1 MRLRDLEAGKASW
14 HDAAI
19 VCRFPP
25 PGSPLAA
32 ALMPEAAWTTAEHLL
47 ALIHDL
53 QRSTAWAQGGGKGER
68 PKPIKRPGVST
79 VIKRESFTG
88 DAVTFDVLDE
98 WLVTLRAKETAAIEA
113 REGTQ

>member
-68 PKPIKRPGVST
+68 PKPIPRPGMQRQA
-79 VIKRESFTG
+79 IKQESFV
-88 DAVTFDVLDE
+88 ADVASLDE
-98 WLVTLRAKETAAIEA
+98 LDAWLVALEA
-113 REGTQ
+113 REGAQ